1 MRCTVNGER
10 CTVNGKSVLPIVTL
24 ALAGL
29 IAAAVPTS
37 SPKEPAAAGLSAS
50 VPGMVPGRDTCMKW
64 SGFPDC
70 GVVEIKALEDLLN
83 RAPNREEREQIL
95 LRMAQDYYF
104 MAYLWTYGNGEHS
117 EKWSDLFRQEGL
129 KMALALEKSVDPAIR
144 QEAAELARKCND
156 GFSRPIAPAPA
167 GVLAPDYL

>member
-1 MRCTVNGER
+1 M
-10 CTVNGKSVLPIVTL
+10 VNGKFMLAIVIL

-29 IAAAVPTS
+29 IAAAVPTT
-37 SPKEPAAAGLSAS
+37 SPQEPAAAGLSAP

-64 SGFPDC
+64 SGYPDC
-70 GVVEIKALEDLLN
+70 GVIEIKVLEDLLN

-117 EKWSDLFRQEGL
+117 EKWSDLFRGQGL
-129 KMALALEKSVDPAIR
+129 KMALALEQSMDPAIR
-144 QEAAELARKCND
+144 EQAAELARNCND
-156 GFSRPIAPAPA
+156 DFPRPIAPAPA
-167 GVLAPDYL
+167 GVLDPDYL